1 MKLNESTIIAIRA
14 SLILGIIFASVLSF
28 YYFLHDTSWVM
39 SSIFFVIFLVVSFF
53 VIQLYIERYIYDH
66 IKVIYKLIHNHKV
79 KKTKDERNKAQ
90 QTASL
95 ESVHQEV
102 LGWSKD
108 YESEI
113 SELKQLENYRKEYI
127 GNISHELKT
136 PLFAILGYI
145 STLLD
150 GGIEDENINLKY
162 LERSEKNLNRLI
174 NIVNELETISQLES
188 GELKLNLERFNI
200 KDLTDDIIESFEM
213 KADAKNMRIYYGKN
227 YERPIYVVAD
237 KSQIER
243 LITNLIGNAIK
254 YGYAN
259 TGKIKISFFDMDKN
273 LLIEVTDN
281 GPGISKDDLP
291 RIYERFYRTDKARSR
306 ELGGTGLGLAIVKH
320 IVEAH
325 KQSIYTRSTLGIG
338 TTFGFTLEKG

>member
-1 MKLNESTIIAIRA
+1 MKLKESTIIAIRA
-14 SLILGIIFASVLSF
+14 SLILGLIFASVLSF
-28 YYFLHDTSWVM
+28 YYFLHQTSLMM
-39 SSIFFVIFLVVSFF
+39 SAIFLVIFIAVSFF
-53 VIQLYIERYIYDH
+53 IIQLYIERYIYDH
-66 IKVIYKLIHNHKV
+66 IKVIYKLIHNQKV
-79 KKTKDERNKAQ
+79 KKTKGEKKQFQ

-113 SELKQLENYRKEYI
+113 SELKQLEKYRKEYI

-136 PLFAILGYI
+136 PLFAMLGYI

-150 GGIEDENINLKY
+150 GGLEDENINVKY
-162 LERSEKNLNRLI
+162 LERSEKNISRLI

-188 GELKLNLERFNI
+188 GEVKLNLEKFNI
-200 KDLTDDIIESFEM
+200 KELTDDIIESFEL
-213 KADAKNMRIYYGKN
+213 KSDAKNMRLYYGKN
-227 YERPIYVVAD
+227 YERPINVVAD
-237 KSQIER
+237 KSQIEK
-243 LITNLIGNAIK
+243 LLTNLIGNAIK

-273 LLIEVTDN
+273 LLIEITDN
-281 GPGISKDDLP
+281 GPGISKEDLP